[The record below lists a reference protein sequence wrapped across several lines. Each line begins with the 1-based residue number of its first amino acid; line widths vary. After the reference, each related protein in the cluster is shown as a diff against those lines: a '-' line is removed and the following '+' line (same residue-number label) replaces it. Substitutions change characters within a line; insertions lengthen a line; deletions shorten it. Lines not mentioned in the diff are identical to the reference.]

1 MKYLLMSLFFFAAY
15 AHAQVGATTNSV
27 STNAVKLTQYTRLN
41 LRDKASWGSFFS
53 NQRASNASMWQTW
66 WSARWGTN
74 ATVRTNANPVAQ
86 QTQGVPIQAAQT
98 NQLIPPPLPPAPL
111 APQPQT
117 NGLANPQGSALQ
129 SAIAIENLNN
139 TVWRGSGWKVA
150 NPYESLLKD
159 ARLAGMA
166 QRQFGQNQSPFGNQ
180 MGGMGM
186 MGNQMG
192 SQFNGGFGQQQQQS
206 GGNYGNPNANMGG
219 YGNLFGAGGFNDFS
233 QQMSPGMGG
242 QSMGGYN
249 AARGLMQGFSGGGYG
264 GLNTPVSPYF

>member
-1 MKYLLMSLFFFAAY
+1 MKYLLISLLLVTY
-15 AHAQVGATTNSV
+15 ARAQVSATTNAV
-27 STNAVKLTQYTRLN
+27 STNAVRQPQYTRLN
-41 LRDKASWGSFFS
+41 LRDKTAWTSFFT
-53 NQRASNASMWQTW
+53 NQRASNATMWQTW

-74 ATVRTNANPVAQ
+74 ATTRTNANPVAQ
-86 QTQGVPIQAAQT
+86 QTQGAPIQAAQT
-98 NQLIPPPLPPAPL
+98 NQLIAPPPPPPPI

-180 MGGMGM
+180 MSGMGI
-186 MGNQMG
+186 MGNQ
-192 SQFNGGFGQQQQQS
+192 QQGGL
-206 GGNYGNPNANMGG
+206 NYGNPNNGVGGNANVFGGGNLYNNSAQGLNLGGGFNGQQMGGFSGQQMGG
-219 YGNLFGAGGFNDFS
+219 YGS
-233 QQMSPGMGG
+233 
-242 QSMGGYN
+242 
-249 AARGLMQGFSGGGYG
+249 
-264 GLNTPVSPYF
+264 SPYF

>member
-1 MKYLLMSLFFFAAY
+1 MSLFFVSY
-15 AHAQVGATTNSV
+15 ACAQVGTTTNAV
-27 STNAVKLTQYTRLN
+27 STNAVRQTQYTRLN
-41 LRDKASWGSFFS
+41 LRDKTAWASFFS

-74 ATVRTNANPVAQ
+74 VTVRTNANPVAQ
-86 QTQGVPIQAAQT
+86 QTQGAPIQAAQT
-98 NQLIPPPLPPAPL
+98 NQVIPPLLPPAPL

-166 QRQFGQNQSPFGNQ
+166 QRQFGQNQSPFGDQ

-206 GGNYGNPNANMGG
+206 GGNYGNPNA
-219 YGNLFGAGGFNDFS
+219 
-233 QQMSPGMGG
+233 
-242 QSMGGYN
+242 SMGGYRPMLNNGGNYNN
-249 AARGLMQGFSGGGYG
+249 AQQMNPGGQMMGGMGMNQNGMGGFGFGYG
-264 GLNTPVSPYF
+264 GFF

>member
-1 MKYLLMSLFFFAAY
+1 MKYLLISLFFVSY
-15 AHAQVGATTNSV
+15 ACAQVGATTNAV
-27 STNAVKLTQYTRLN
+27 STNAVRQTQYTRLN
-41 LRDKASWGSFFS
+41 LRDKTAWASFFS

-74 ATVRTNANPVAQ
+74 ATARTNANPVAQ
-86 QTQGVPIQAAQT
+86 QTQGAPIQAAQT
-98 NQLIPPPLPPAPL
+98 NQVIPPLLPPAPL

-166 QRQFGQNQSPFGNQ
+166 QRQFGQNSSPFGNQ

-206 GGNYGNPNANMGG
+206 GGNYGNPNNGVGGNANVFGGGNLYNNSAQGLNLGGGFNGQQMGGFSGQQMGG
-219 YGNLFGAGGFNDFS
+219 YGF
-233 QQMSPGMGG
+233 
-242 QSMGGYN
+242 
-249 AARGLMQGFSGGGYG
+249 
-264 GLNTPVSPYF
+264 SPYF